1 MNHTEPG
8 QSVRSQLSRNAVA
21 LISLTIAIASLAYN
35 TWRNERNEMNDNTR
49 VAAFQLLSKLSELK
63 EVVYLG
69 HYDHDLQRG
78 NPRIGW
84 TYVITLGDLSELL
97 PEPLP
102 QRTRQLNAVWTDN
115 WEGVGSD
122 QSSVDKIDAAIDE
135 LRTSTLRLIKTIN

>member
-115 WEGVGSD
+115 WEGVGSN
-122 QSSVDKIDAAIDE
+122 QSSVDKIDAAIDA
-135 LRTSTLRLIKTIN
+135 LRVSTLRLIKTID